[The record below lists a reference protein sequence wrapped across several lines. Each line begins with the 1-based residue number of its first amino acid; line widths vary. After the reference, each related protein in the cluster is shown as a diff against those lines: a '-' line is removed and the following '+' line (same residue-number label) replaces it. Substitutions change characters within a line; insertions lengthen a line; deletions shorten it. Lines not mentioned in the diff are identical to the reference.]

1 MKKKKYLF
9 LIFIIFLIDQI
20 TKIIISNNINLNG
33 GLIMAYYAPFYR
45 PTYYDPVQQN
55 PMGQFNQ
62 QFQQPVPQQM
72 QPLQTSQQSTND
84 FLWVLNE
91 NEATSYPVAPNN
103 TVTLWDKNLPTIYIK
118 SVNAQGVPSMR
129 ILDFTER
136 DSTSSKMPSAPSFN
150 SQNNFVTIDRLNA
163 LKCDV
168 EALRGKLDELNAKPA
183 AKSKKTE
190 VENRE

>member
-1 MKKKKYLF
+1 
-9 LIFIIFLIDQI
+9 
-20 TKIIISNNINLNG
+20 
-33 GLIMAYYAPFYR
+33 MAYYAPFYR

-62 QFQQPVPQQM
+62 QFQQPMSQPMQNAQM
-72 QPLQTSQQSTND
+72 PMQGQPTND

-136 DSTSSKMPSAPSFN
+136 LANSNKTPSASTFN
-150 SQNNFVTIDRLNA
+150 SANNFVTVDSFNA
-163 LKCDV
+163 LKGDV
-168 EALRGKLDELNAKPA
+168 EALRGKLDELSTKPVAKT
-183 AKSKKTE
+183 KKTE
-190 VENRE
+190 VENDA

>member
-1 MKKKKYLF
+1 
-9 LIFIIFLIDQI
+9 
-20 TKIIISNNINLNG
+20 
-33 GLIMAYYAPFYR
+33 MAYYAPFYR
-45 PTYYDPVQQN
+45 PAYYEPAQQN

-62 QFQQPVPQQM
+62 QYQQPMSQQM
-72 QPLQTSQQSTND
+72 QQAPMQTQPAND

-136 DSTSSKMPSAPSFN
+136 IANAHKTSSAGTFDST
-150 SQNNFVTIDRLNA
+150 NNFVTIDSFNA
-163 LKCDV
+163 L
-168 EALRGKLDELNAKPA
+168 EAKFAALEGKVDELRPKASAKT
-183 AKSKKTE
+183 KKAE
-190 VENRE
+190 VENDA

>member
-1 MKKKKYLF
+1 
-9 LIFIIFLIDQI
+9 
-20 TKIIISNNINLNG
+20 
-33 GLIMAYYAPFYR
+33 MAYYAPFYR
-45 PTYYDPVQQN
+45 PTYYEPAQQN

-62 QFQQPVPQQM
+62 QFQPPMAQPMQNAQM
-72 QPLQTSQQSTND
+72 PMQGQPTND

-136 DSTSSKMPSAPSFN
+136 LVNAPKTPSTPSFD
-150 SQNNFVTIDRLNA
+150 SPNNFVTIDSFNA
-163 LKCDV
+163 LKDDV
-168 EALRGKLDELNAKPA
+168 EALRGKLDELNAKPV

>member
-1 MKKKKYLF
+1 
-9 LIFIIFLIDQI
+9 
-20 TKIIISNNINLNG
+20 
-33 GLIMAYYAPFYR
+33 MAYYSPFYR
-45 PTYYDPVQQN
+45 PTYYDPAQQS

-62 QFQQPVPQQM
+62 QFQQPMPQTMQNSQM
-72 QPLQTSQQSTND
+72 PMQGQPTND

-136 DSTSSKMPSAPSFN
+136 SATASKTPSVPSFN
-150 SQNNFVTIDRLNA
+150 SNNNFVTIDSFNA
-163 LKCDV
+163 L
-168 EALRGKLDELNAKPA
+168 EAKFSALESKVDELRP
-183 AKSKKTE
+183 KSSSKTKKVE
-190 VENRE
+190 VENDG

>member
-1 MKKKKYLF
+1 
-9 LIFIIFLIDQI
+9 
-20 TKIIISNNINLNG
+20 
-33 GLIMAYYAPFYR
+33 MAYYAPFYR
-45 PTYYDPVQQN
+45 PTYYDPVQQ

-62 QFQQPVPQQM
+62 QFQQPMAQPMQQAPM
-72 QPLQTSQQSTND
+72 QTQPTND

-136 DSTSSKMPSAPSFN
+136 SAAATKTPSIPSFD
-150 SQNNFVTIDRLNA
+150 SQNNFVTIDSFNA
-163 LKCDV
+163 L
-168 EALRGKLDELNAKPA
+168 EAKFSALESKVDELRPIERAK
-183 AKSKKTE
+183 AKKVE
-190 VENRE
+190 VENDG

>member
-1 MKKKKYLF
+1 
-9 LIFIIFLIDQI
+9 
-20 TKIIISNNINLNG
+20 
-33 GLIMAYYAPFYR
+33 MAYYAPFYR

-55 PMGQFNQ
+55 NMGQFNQ
-62 QFQQPVPQQM
+62 QYQPPISQPMQNAQIPMQGQQ
-72 QPLQTSQQSTND
+72 TND

-129 ILDFTER
+129 VLDFVER
-136 DSTSSKMPSAPSFN
+136 TATNPTPPAGTAFN
-150 SQNNFVTIDRLNA
+150 SQNNFVTLDSFNA
-163 LKCDV
+163 LKGDV

-183 AKSKKTE
+183 AKSKNTE
-190 VENRE
+190 VENDG

>member
-1 MKKKKYLF
+1 
-9 LIFIIFLIDQI
+9 
-20 TKIIISNNINLNG
+20 
-33 GLIMAYYAPFYR
+33 MAYYAPFYR

-62 QFQQPVPQQM
+62 QYQQPMAQQM
-72 QPLQTSQQSTND
+72 QNAQMPIQGQPTND

-118 SVNAQGVPSMR
+118 SVNAQGIPSMR

-136 DSTSSKMPSAPSFN
+136 LVNAPKTSSAPSFN
-150 SQNNFVTIDRLNA
+150 SPNNFVTLDSFNA
-163 LKCDV
+163 L
-168 EALRGKLDELNAKPA
+168 EAKFAALEGKVDELRPKASAKT
-183 AKSKKTE
+183 KKAE
-190 VENRE
+190 VENDG

>member
-1 MKKKKYLF
+1 
-9 LIFIIFLIDQI
+9 
-20 TKIIISNNINLNG
+20 
-33 GLIMAYYAPFYR
+33 MAYYAPFYR
-45 PTYYDPVQQN
+45 PTYYDPAQQN

-62 QFQQPVPQQM
+62 QFQQPMAQPMQTAQM
-72 QPLQTSQQSTND
+72 PMQGQPTND

-136 DSTSSKMPSAPSFN
+136 VQMAPKTPSTATFDSP
-150 SQNNFVTIDRLNA
+150 NNFVTIDSFNA
-163 LKCDV
+163 LKGDV
-168 EALRGKLDELNAKPA
+168 EALRGKLNELNAKPI
-183 AKSKKTE
+183 AKSKKVE
-190 VENRE
+190 VENDV

>member
-1 MKKKKYLF
+1 
-9 LIFIIFLIDQI
+9 
-20 TKIIISNNINLNG
+20 
-33 GLIMAYYAPFYR
+33 MAYYAPFYR

-62 QFQQPVPQQM
+62 QFQPPMGQPMQSAQM
-72 QPLQTSQQSTND
+72 PMQGQPTND

-136 DSTSSKMPSAPSFN
+136 LANAPKTPSVPSFN
-150 SQNNFVTIDRLNA
+150 SPNNFVTIDSFNA
-163 LKCDV
+163 L
-168 EALRGKLDELNAKPA
+168 EAKFAALEGKVDELRPKANAKT
-183 AKSKKTE
+183 KKAE
-190 VENRE
+190 VENDA

>member
-1 MKKKKYLF
+1 MP
-9 LIFIIFLIDQI
+9 
-20 TKIIISNNINLNG
+20 
-33 GLIMAYYAPFYR
+33 YYAPFYR

-55 PMGQFNQ
+55 QMGQFNQ
-62 QFQQPVPQQM
+62 QFQQPMGQPMQNAQM
-72 QPLQTSQQSTND
+72 PMQGQPTND

-136 DSTSSKMPSAPSFN
+136 TATAPKTPSTSTCN
-150 SQNNFVTIDRLNA
+150 SPNNFVTIDSFNA

-168 EALRGKLDELNAKPA
+168 EDLRGKLDELNAKPVS
-183 AKSKKTE
+183 KSKKTE